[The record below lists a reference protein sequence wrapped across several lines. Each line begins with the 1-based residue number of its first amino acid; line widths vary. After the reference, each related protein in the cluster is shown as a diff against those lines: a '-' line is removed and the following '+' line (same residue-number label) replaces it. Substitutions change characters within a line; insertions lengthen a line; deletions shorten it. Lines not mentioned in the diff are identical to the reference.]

1 MARFETRIL
10 NVLLDSYEKSSLFRG
25 DNKVAVHI
33 SFRFTKS
40 SLPEYFD
47 ESSLSY
53 ESIHAWAHEMEEKGW
68 LEIAWKSGKEG
79 HIIERLIL
87 DAQKVPEIYQYLR
100 RKPLSRLICEQ
111 LEIIRSARET
121 CSTPVAECFLAWLEE
136 RLLKN
141 RPVKEFID
149 LACPEDTE
157 RLLQAV
163 TAIEGNEKES
173 YQREFSIRE
182 FADSKAL
189 EKLEGKLGRFS
200 GHFSK
205 SSKEWRRKTFW
216 RSTESTI
223 RRTTYI

>member
-1 MARFETRIL
+1 M
-10 NVLLDSYEKSSLFRG
+10 
-25 DNKVAVHI
+25 
-33 SFRFTKS
+33 
-40 SLPEYFD
+40 
-47 ESSLSY
+47 
-53 ESIHAWAHEMEEKGW
+53 
-68 LEIAWKSGKEG
+68 
-79 HIIERLIL
+79 IL

-182 FADSKAL
+182 FGPGENRGEA
-189 EKLEGKLGRFS
+189 GKSFPDI
-200 GHFSK
+200 F
-205 SSKEWRRKTFW
+205 
-216 RSTESTI
+216 
-223 RRTTYI
+223 

>member
-53 ESIHAWAHEMEEKGW
+53 ESIHAWAHEMEERGW
-68 LEIAWKSGKEG
+68 LKIAWKSGKEG

-87 DAQKVPEIYQYLR
+87 DARKVPEIYQYLR
-100 RKPLSRLICEQ
+100 RKPLSGLICEQ

-141 RPVKEFID
+141 RPV
-149 LACPEDTE
+149 
-157 RLLQAV
+157 
-163 TAIEGNEKES
+163 
-173 YQREFSIRE
+173 
-182 FADSKAL
+182 
-189 EKLEGKLGRFS
+189 
-200 GHFSK
+200 
-205 SSKEWRRKTFW
+205 
-216 RSTESTI
+216 
-223 RRTTYI
+223 